1 MDNPYR
7 VHSSIG
13 FGFLQLLMLSS
24 LAYPTPPP
32 PLYHNIALTRLMA
45 TVYFTLFQDKPI
57 YLKLECATILIEVIC
72 DALYIRY
79 IIQDYTY
86 LFGVFDIIGNLLFCA
101 VIVLS
106 IENGENRWAKL
117 SESFEGIRRTCF
129 TCCLGGGG
137 GGGEDRAR
145 ELEGINPMIGRR
157 DIYTSLSTDADDE
170 TGTAPAYKF
179 RQAFKTQWSRD
190 SLKIDREFDRID
202 HRRDLYGVDRDV
214 GVISSTDGTTQY
226 IRFDATESGAGVN
239 HYANIFVSPYFAKD
253 GTQIT
258 SFSGW
263 TKADSVG
270 VCLFIYNLVQ
280 FIYQLMMYSSIV
292 AGCRE
297 YQMNATATTTATA
310 TPDRLM
316 RWLC

>member
-24 LAYPTPPP
+24 LAYPSPSPPV
-32 PLYHNIALTRLMA
+32 YHNIALIRLMG
-45 TVYFTLFQDKPI
+45 TVYFTLFNDKPI
-57 YLKLECATILIEVIC
+57 YLKLECATILLQVIC

-86 LFGVFDIIGNLLFCA
+86 LFGVFDIIGNLLFCTA
-101 VIVLS
+101 IVLS
-106 IENGENRWAKL
+106 IENGENRWSKL
-117 SESFEGIRRTCF
+117 SEKFEGVRRTCF
-129 TCCLGGGG
+129 MCCLGGD
-137 GGGEDRAR
+137 DRAR
-145 ELEGINPMIGRR
+145 HPMIGRR
-157 DIYTSLSTDADDE
+157 DIYTSLSTDADADDE
-170 TGTAPAYKF
+170 APTAPTAPTF
-179 RQAFKTQWSRD
+179 TSGRGGVRQPFKSPWGRESVNA
-190 SLKIDREFDRID
+190 KIEREFDRID
-202 HRRDLYGVDRDV
+202 NYRSDG
-214 GVISSTDGTTQY
+214 GVISGADGTTQY
-226 IRFDATESGAGVN
+226 IRFDATESGAGAN
-239 HYANIFVSPYFAKD
+239 HYANLFVSPYFSKD
-253 GTQIT
+253 GAPIT

-270 VCLFIYNLVQ
+270 ACLFIYNLAQ

-297 YQMNATATTTATA
+297 HQATTTVM
-310 TPDRLM
+310 PERLL

>member
-24 LAYPTPPP
+24 LAYPSPSPPV
-32 PLYHNIALTRLMA
+32 YHNIALTRLMG
-45 TVYFTLFQDKPI
+45 TVYFTLFNDKPI
-57 YLKLECATILIEVIC
+57 YLKLECATILLQVIC
-72 DALYIRY
+72 DALYIHY

-101 VIVLS
+101 AIVLS
-106 IENGENRWAKL
+106 IENGENRWSKL
-117 SESFEGIRRTCF
+117 SEKFEGMRRTCF
-129 TCCLGGGG
+129 MCCIGGD
-137 GGGEDRAR
+137 DRAR
-145 ELEGINPMIGRR
+145 RHPVIGRR
-157 DIYTSLSTDADDE
+157 DIYTSLPADTDADDE
-170 TGTAPAYKF
+170 APTAPTF
-179 RQAFKTQWSRD
+179 TSGRGGGVRQPFKSPWGRESVNA
-190 SLKIDREFDRID
+190 KIEREFDRID
-202 HRRDLYGVDRDV
+202 HYRSDG
-214 GVISSTDGTTQY
+214 GVISSADGTTQY
-226 IRFDATESGAGVN
+226 IRFDATESGAGAN
-239 HYANIFVSPYFAKD
+239 HYANLFVSPYFSKD
-253 GTQIT
+253 GTPIT

-270 VCLFIYNLVQ
+270 ACLFIYNLAQ

-297 YQMNATATTTATA
+297 HQATTTAM
-310 TPDRLM
+310 PERLL